1 MVHSRLAL
9 NSLSTASWPL
19 QRDLELY
26 RSLGVG
32 RAGLYLDKLDAVG
45 PVAAELVRE
54 AGVSATQV
62 FARGVTP
69 CDPAR
74 WPEERHRLRRALQWA
89 HVLGAPCLAVTTG
102 PAGPL
107 GWDAA
112 ADALGRALAPIIEAA
127 GGAGID
133 LAIEQT
139 LPVRVEVGFV
149 HTFADSVEL
158 ARRLEIR
165 TVLEA
170 NYCFAERGIEET
182 VLGAGDVVAVVQLS
196 DLVPPC
202 TAIPDRAVPG
212 DGVVPLGHIIEL
224 VTAAGYTGPFELEV
238 LGPRIEAEGYE
249 SACRRGLAVLE
260 NLLRPAGL

>member
-1 MVHSRLAL
+1 MRLAL

-19 QRDLELY
+19 ERDLQLY
-26 RSLGVG
+26 RALGVG
-32 RAGLYLDKLDAVG
+32 RAGFYLDKLDAVG
-45 PVAAELVRE
+45 PVAAEWVRE

-74 WPEERHRLRRALQWA
+74 WPEERCRLEGALHWARA
-89 HVLGAPCLAVTTG
+89 LGAPCLSVTTG

-112 ADALGRALAPIIEAA
+112 AEALGRALAPIIEAA
-127 GGAGID
+127 GGMGIE

-158 ARRLEIR
+158 ARRLGIKA
-165 TVLEA
+165 VLEV
-170 NYCFAERGIEET
+170 NYCFGERGLEET
-182 VLGAGDVVAVVQLS
+182 VMGAGDAIAVVQLS

-212 DGVVPLGHIIEL
+212 DGVVPLRHIVEL

-249 SACRRGLAVLE
+249 SACRRGVAVLE
-260 NLLRPAGL
+260 NLLRPAGP